1 MNGNSVSFSRTAL
14 VLNQASSDGRRPD
27 RAERVPAL
35 PQVAEL
41 PELAVARSGL
51 RYQIPQLAVDRA
63 LAASNS
69 RTEAA
74 ASPLPLTKRAV
85 AGQAALPSALA
96 RMMVLLAAFCC
107 SHAIADSG
115 SELNLF
121 AAQQAIKPPG
131 AAPAGKEQM
140 AAAAFSRMPVDQVR
154 SQMLQWLAKA
164 RPDTSISEQV
174 TQLWADDQKLK
185 SLTAEE
191 TLDLVVESFT
201 VADESVR
208 QLVEASR
215 TSGSLPAMNFEG
227 VRSDAFFRVQV
238 QLYQA
243 RWLTQHRY
251 FDDALILLE
260 PMRPEDVVDPAT
272 LFFYRA
278 VCRLR
283 LLQTAKAADDLTL
296 LLKNTLDVPAR
307 FRAVAD
313 LMKQEAGIPPEGLT
327 EVAQLMSDVQ
337 RRLDLGRADD
347 PVQKR
352 EGEVIAALDKL
363 LEEMEQ
369 QKKQQQQQQ
378 SGNGGGNSESQPGQQ
393 GATQSVLKGSSG
405 QGDADRKELTEN
417 GTWGMLDKQKEAQA
431 RELIRQQFPPNFL
444 DAISRY
450 TRRIAEQKK

>member
-1 MNGNSVSFSRTAL
+1 MTGFQPLTSAGPMIRRFFQGITMTGNSETASRK
-14 VLNQASSDGRRPD
+14 
-27 RAERVPAL
+27 
-35 PQVAEL
+35 
-41 PELAVARSGL
+41 
-51 RYQIPQLAVDRA
+51 A
-63 LAASNS
+63 LAAGNS
-69 RTEAA
+69 STEPA
-74 ASPLPLTKRAV
+74 ASAWRLTNAAV
-85 AGQAALPSALA
+85 SKQSTWLT
-96 RMMVLLAAFCC
+96 VLLLSLSCWQTIAF
-107 SHAIADSG
+107 AGADSG
-115 SELNLF
+115 IQSNRF
-121 AAQQAIKPPG
+121 ATQQAIRPPEAG
-131 AAPAGKEQM
+131 ADRKDLAT
-140 AAAAFSRMPVDQVR
+140 AAAFSRMPVDQVR

-164 RPDTSISEQV
+164 RPDTSLSEQV
-174 TQLWADDQKLK
+174 TQLWADDEKLK

-191 TLDLVVESFT
+191 TLDLVVESFA

-208 QLVEASR
+208 QLVESSR

-251 FDDALILLE
+251 FDDALVLLE
-260 PMRPEDVVDPAT
+260 PMKPEDVVDPAT

-352 EGEVIAALDKL
+352 EGDVIAALDKL
-363 LEEMEQ
+363 LEEMEK
-369 QKKQQQQQQ
+369 QKKQQQQQ
-378 SGNGGGNSESQPGQQ
+378 SGDGGGNSQGQPGQQ

-405 QGDADRKELTEN
+405 QGDADPKELTEN

>member
-1 MNGNSVSFSRTAL
+1 MQMVSIEGCQPLTSSELAIPRFFQGITMTGNSETV
-14 VLNQASSDGRRPD
+14 N
-27 RAERVPAL
+27 RV
-35 PQVAEL
+35 
-41 PELAVARSGL
+41 
-51 RYQIPQLAVDRA
+51 A
-63 LAASNS
+63 LAAGNS
-69 RTEAA
+69 TTEPA
-74 ASPLPLTKRAV
+74 ASALPLTKRAV
-85 AGQAALPSALA
+85 TEQTPLPNEFMRLT
-96 RMMVLLAAFCC
+96 VLLLSLLSSQSITLAG
-107 SHAIADSG
+107 ADSG
-115 SELNLF
+115 SESSRF
-121 AAQQAIKPPG
+121 AMQQEIKLPV
-131 AAPAGKEQM
+131 AGTVRKDEVT
-140 AAAAFSRMPVDQVR
+140 ATAFSRMPVDQVR

-164 RPDTSISEQV
+164 RPETSLSEQV
-174 TQLWADDQKLK
+174 TQLWADDEKLK

-201 VADESVR
+201 VADDSVR
-208 QLVEASR
+208 QLVEASK

-260 PMRPEDVVDPAT
+260 PMKPEEVVDPAT

-352 EGEVIAALDKL
+352 ESDVIAALDKL

-369 QKKQQQQQQ
+369 QKKQQQQQ
-378 SGNGGGNSESQPGQQ
+378 SGDGGGNSESQPGQQ

-405 QGDADRKELTEN
+405 KGDADPKELTEN